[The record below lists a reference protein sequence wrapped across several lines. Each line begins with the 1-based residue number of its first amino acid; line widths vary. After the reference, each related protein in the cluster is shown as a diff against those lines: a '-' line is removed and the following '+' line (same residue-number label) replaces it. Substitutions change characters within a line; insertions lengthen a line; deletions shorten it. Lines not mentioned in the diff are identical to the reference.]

1 MTAAVIHNEKALLEQ
16 LINND
21 QQAFKQI
28 YFLYSARLYG
38 NILKLVKSEPVAQ
51 EILQDVFM
59 KIWDHRHSIDT
70 AKSFRSYLFR
80 IAENMVCN
88 FYRKS
93 SRDKVALRQLMAKS
107 SVHYSHI
114 EEEILWKEEA
124 NLLSDAIGG
133 LPPQRK
139 QVFELCK
146 MEGKSYDEVSCL
158 LGISV
163 STISDHIVKANR
175 FLKEYYLRNNEVIAP
190 AVIVA
195 LCLIKE

>member
-1 MTAAVIHNEKALLEQ
+1 MLLEQ

-21 QQAFKQI
+21 QQAFKQV

-51 EILQDVFM
+51 EILQDVFI
-59 KIWDHRHSIDT
+59 KIWDHRHSIDP

-88 FYRKS
+88 FYRKA
-93 SRDKVALRQLMAKS
+93 SRDKVALRQLMSKS
-107 SVHYSHI
+107 TEHYSHI
-114 EEEILWKEEA
+114 EEDIFYKEETSF
-124 NLLSDAIGG
+124 LSEAIGG

-146 MEGKSYDEVSCL
+146 MEGKSYDEVSRL

-175 FLKEYYLRNNEVIAP
+175 FLREYYLKNSGAIAP
-190 AVIVA
+190 LLIVT
-195 LCLIKE
+195 LCMINE

>member
-1 MTAAVIHNEKALLEQ
+1 LNPVILDEKILLEQ

-28 YFLYSARLYG
+28 YFLYSGRLYG

-51 EILQDVFM
+51 EILQDVFI
-59 KIWDHRHSIDT
+59 KIWDHRHSINT
-70 AKSFRSYLFR
+70 AKSFHAYLFR

-88 FYRKS
+88 FYKKA
-93 SRDKVALRQLMAKS
+93 SRDKVALRLLMSRS
-107 SVHYSHI
+107 SEQYCHI
-114 EEEILWKEEA
+114 EEEIFCKEEA
-124 NLLSDAIGG
+124 SFLSDAIGG
-133 LPPQRK
+133 LPPQRR

-146 MEGKSYDEVSCL
+146 MEGKSYDEVSRL

-175 FLKEYYLRNNEVIAP
+175 FLKEYYFKNNGVIAP
-190 AVIVA
+190 LLIVA
-195 LCLIKE
+195 LCMTND

>member
-1 MTAAVIHNEKALLEQ
+1 MLLEQ

-28 YFLYSARLYG
+28 YFLYSGRLYG

-88 FYRKS
+88 FYKKT
-93 SRDKVALRQLMAKS
+93 SRDKVALRQLMSKS
-107 SVHYSHI
+107 SEHYSHI
-114 EEEILWKEEA
+114 EEEIFCKEEA
-124 NLLSDAIGG
+124 SFLSNAIRG

-139 QVFELCK
+139 QIFELCK
-146 MEGKSYDEVSCL
+146 MEGKSYDEVSRL

-175 FLKEYYLRNNEVIAP
+175 YLREYYLKNSEIITP
-190 AVIVA
+190 LLIVA
-195 LCLIKE
+195 ICATNG